1 MNPTSETTTGKIA
14 GPVSTSM
21 SQTIAVKGMTCGGCE
36 NTVETALQNVSG
48 VETATADRTT
58 ETVTVEGTADTK
70 TLIAAVEDAG
80 YEAHA

>member
-1 MNPTSETTTGKIA
+1 MG
-14 GPVSTSM
+14 
-21 SQTIAVKGMTCGGCE
+21 QTIIVDGMTCGGCE

-58 ETVTVEGTADTK
+58 ETVTVEGTADTE
-70 TLIAAVEDAG
+70 TLIATIKETG

>member
-1 MNPTSETTTGKIA
+1 
-14 GPVSTSM
+14 M

-36 NTVETALQNVSG
+36 NTVETALQNMSG

-58 ETVTVEGTADTK
+58 ETVTVEGTADTE
-70 TLIAAVEDAG
+70 TLIAAVENVG

>member
-1 MNPTSETTTGKIA
+1 
-14 GPVSTSM
+14 M

-58 ETVTVEGTADTK
+58 ETVTVDGTVETE
-70 TLIAAVEDAG
+70 TLITAIEDAG
-80 YEAHA
+80 YDTGV